1 MYSIF
6 VLAFLAVGT
15 LFLAPLVWAQNLSS
29 YRQFRLESDLVS
41 VAKQTGMKP
50 SDAKAIHSRPALIQ
64 ELQWYP
70 NRTLG
75 ASSRTPD
82 SVEELLF
89 SFYNGELFQIVI
101 RYDRE
106 RTKGL
111 TEADLVEAIS
121 AERGVALKL
130 PGKTITFSS
139 TQVYN
144 DTETVIA
151 RWEDAQYSFNL
162 YRSSYKPTFGMVVF
176 SKQLDILARAA
187 VATAIRLDEQEAPQR
202 EIERQNAAAREN
214 RIDSEKARML
224 NKPIFRP

>member
-1 MYSIF
+1 MYSIC

-111 TEADLVEAIS
+111 TETDLVEAIS
-121 AERGVALKL
+121 AEHGVASTLT
-130 PGKTITFSS
+130 GKTITFSS
-139 TQVYN
+139 SQVYN
-144 DTETVIA
+144 DKETVIA

-162 YRSSYKPTFGMVVF
+162 YRSSYQPTFGMVVF
-176 SKQLDILARAA
+176 SKRLDTLARAA

-202 EIERQNAAAREN
+202 EIDRQNATAREN
-214 RIDSEKARML
+214 RIDSEKARVL